1 VQRTRDSVREVK
13 TSAAGLTR
21 RTFVTRGG
29 WAAIATVSLGILA
42 ACTPGAPA
50 AGSKPAATAK
60 LQLPTFVPPKGPP
73 PDVPGSDTIPDGF
86 INYPKSP
93 TQSVAS
99 PPGDGG
105 DVTVAGEVFTSLIP
119 LEQNTL
125 WQQLNKA
132 MNVNLKLNLAPFSDW
147 AFGKFQALV
156 AGGDLPD
163 ITMIPIGGVI
173 PDLPSFL
180 EAKIQD
186 LTPFVGGDAV
196 KDYPN
201 LAALPTIGW
210 KGMVYNNKI
219 FAVPIAQSQFYW
231 ALWGHQELLEAA
243 NLSWPKTAADFR
255 QTLKTLTNAQA
266 NRFGIGFEV
275 GNRYAFGN
283 TNVGGQLWP
292 AIYGAPNNWGVGS
305 DGKWTKDWETEQFK
319 AGVQLARDVFADGS
333 FSPDTTLTTPTADD
347 AFEAGKFVFRFSN
360 ALNMNHFDTGAVPIH
375 RIMTTQNPPWK
386 VRLAPPIAADA
397 NSKGQYNYG
406 IGNFGLIVLRKAST
420 DRIKLLLK
428 CIDYIV
434 APFGSQE
441 YLTVN
446 YGVKDQDYTL
456 DENGNPRRTQQGI
469 SNMIS
474 WGGIM
479 GLPAATLFDAQLP
492 DFAPTMNASLKTLAA
507 VGVQDPTVGLYSA
520 TNQKQGFL
528 IQTKV
533 ADGLIDIIAGRRPMS
548 DYDSLITDWRS
559 GGGDAIRQE
568 FQQASAQAQ

>member
-1 VQRTRDSVREVK
+1 ML
-13 TSAAGLTR
+13 G
-21 RTFVTRGG
+21 
-29 WAAIATVSLGILA
+29 TVGVGILA
-42 ACTPGAPA
+42 ACTPTAPSAPA
-50 AGSKPAATAK
+50 AGSTSQNAAPGTAQPAAGGK
-60 LQLPTFVPPKGPP
+60 LQLPTLVPPKGPA
-73 PDVPGSDTIPDGF
+73 PDVPGSDTIPGGF
-86 INYPKSP
+86 VNYPKSP

-119 LEQNTL
+119 IDQNTL
-125 WQQLNKA
+125 WQQLNKQ

-156 AGGDLPD
+156 AGSDLPD

-180 EAKIQD
+180 ESRIQD

-196 KDYPN
+196 KEYPN

-231 ALWGHQELLEAA
+231 ALWGHQEILDAKGMT
-243 NLSWPKTAADFR
+243 WPKTAADFR
-255 QTLKTLTNAQA
+255 QQMKALTDQQN
-266 NRFGIGFEV
+266 NKYGIGFEV

-283 TNVGGQLWP
+283 TNVGGQIWP
-292 AIYGAPNNWGVGS
+292 AIYGAPNNWGVSS
-305 DGKWTKDWETEQFK
+305 DGKWTKDWETDQFK
-319 AGVQLARDVFADGS
+319 SAIQLAHDVYADGS
-333 FSPDTTLTTPTADD
+333 FFPDTTFTTPTADD
-347 AFEAGKFVFRFSN
+347 AFEAGKFEYRFSN
-360 ALNMNHFDTGAVPIH
+360 ALNVNHYDTGAVPIH

-386 VRLAPPIAADA
+386 LRLVPPIAGDA

-406 IGNFGLIVLRKAST
+406 IGNFGLIVLKKASS

-441 YLTVN
+441 YLAVN
-446 YGVKDQDYTL
+446 YGVKDQDYSL
-456 DENGNPRRTQQGI
+456 DEKGNPQRTKQGVA
-469 SNMIS
+469 NMIP
-474 WGGIM
+474 WAGVM
-479 GLPAATLFDAQLP
+479 GLPAPTLFDPQQQSFP
-492 DFAPTMNASLKTLAA
+492 SDMNAALKPLAA
-507 VGVQDPTVGLYSA
+507 VGAQDPTVGLYSA

-528 IQTKV
+528 IQTKL

-548 DYDSLITDWRS
+548 DYDSLVSDWRA
-559 GGGDAIRQE
+559 GGGDTIRQE
-568 FQQASAQAQ
+568 FQQAYAQSK